1 MAVSGI
7 RIAGIA
13 VIIGVALIIGVI
25 IYAIYRSKVK
35 KALAGEMSGAH
46 IGVPAP
52 ADTFSAIMKIV
63 VLILLVW
70 IIINLGNIS
79 ELKQEI
85 ENLRLSNSA
94 EFSSLSFELSN
105 LKDDMVQANSRV
117 LSYKRYISDVNAEDN
132 TCVVKHNLRLK
143 TYSDA
148 TTVKLTLPDGTQV
161 DMFRKAAGIYE
172 AETKIN
178 LFANTESDTSFSIKE
193 GDMSYVESSYP
204 ENDDAD
210 EFWQL
215 VIPSLDSAGYDIYH
229 TSDKISVGTINLFS
243 YHKAQYHISSAK
255 LIVEKNGE
263 VLETIDAMAY
273 MNKAVGDCS
282 ILVDKDYD
290 IKSEDSLSMKLILN
304 TEEGYTL
311 DQEIFE
317 WIKGSGIR
325 TYGNKFSIIDKNGN
339 KVYGN

>member
-25 IYAIYRSKVK
+25 IFAIYRSKVK
-35 KALAGEMSGAH
+35 KALTGEMSGAH

-70 IIINLGNIS
+70 IIISLGNIS

-105 LKDDMVQANSRV
+105 LKNDMVQANSRV

-172 AETKIN
+172 AEIKIN
-178 LFANTESDTSFSIKE
+178 LFADTESDTSFSIKE

-215 VIPSLDSAGYDIYH
+215 VIPLLGSAGYDIYL
-229 TSDKISVGTINLFS
+229 TSDKISVGNVNMFS

-255 LIVEKNGE
+255 LIVDKNGE
-263 VLETIDAMAY
+263 VLETIDAMPY
-273 MNKAVGDCS
+273 MDKALGDCS
-282 ILVDKDYD
+282 IPVDKDYD
-290 IKSEDSLSMKLILN
+290 IKSADSLNMKLLLT

-317 WIKGSGIR
+317 WIKGSGLR
-325 TYGNKFSIIDKNGN
+325 NYGNKFSIIDKNGN